1 MTKLLEDYLD
11 FETLA
16 AEAGTSVRTIRRW
29 ARASVPALPVT
40 KLGRRPLV
48 HRSDFRDWL
57 QTQRTQ
63 KNVVHRKR

>member
-1 MTKLLEDYLD
+1 MVKLLEDYLD

-16 AEAGTSVRTIRRW
+16 VEADTSVRTLRRW

-48 HRSDFRDWL
+48 HRNDFRDWL
-57 QTQRTQ
+57 E
-63 KNVVHRKR
+63 NSPV